1 MDGLESTLPDIDSA
15 FRLHRVDLFN
25 YFRRCGLSRPVAEDL
40 TQSVF
45 VVLLKDGTRFDATRG
60 SLRVFLFGIARNLR
74 LSSERRAKFRIA
86 ETEIT
91 PAVAT
96 RGVTA
101 EELLAVREAV
111 QTLPDPQR
119 EALLLR
125 EFHGL
130 DYAEISRIQQVP
142 TGTVRSRLFHARESI
157 RRRLRPDPSGDEE
170 RR

>member
-1 MDGLESTLPDIDSA
+1 MDGLEGALPDIDSA

-25 YFRRCGLSRPVAEDL
+25 YFRRCGLSRPAAEDL

-45 VVLLKDGTRFDATRG
+45 VVLLKERARFDAARG

-74 LSSERRAKFRIA
+74 LHSERRVRMRLVEA
-86 ETEIT
+86 EAF

-96 RGVTA
+96 RGATV
-101 EELLAVREAV
+101 EDLLAVREAV
-111 QTLPDPQR
+111 QALPDPQR

-130 DYAEISRIQQVP
+130 DYAEIARIQQVP
-142 TGTVRSRLFHARESI
+142 AGTVRSRLFHARESV
-157 RRRLRPDPSGDEE
+157 RQRLRPDSPGDQE
-170 RR
+170 

>member
-45 VVLLKDGTRFDATRG
+45 VVLLKEGARFDAARG

-74 LSSERRAKFRIA
+74 MQSEKRARMRIA
-86 ETEIT
+86 ETEIS
-91 PAVAT
+91 PAAAS
-96 RGVTA
+96 RGATA
-101 EELLAVREAV
+101 EDLLAVREAV
-111 QTLPDPQR
+111 QALPDPQR

-130 DYAEISRIQQVP
+130 DYAEIARIQQIP
-142 TGTVRSRLFHARESI
+142 TGTVRSRLFQARESV